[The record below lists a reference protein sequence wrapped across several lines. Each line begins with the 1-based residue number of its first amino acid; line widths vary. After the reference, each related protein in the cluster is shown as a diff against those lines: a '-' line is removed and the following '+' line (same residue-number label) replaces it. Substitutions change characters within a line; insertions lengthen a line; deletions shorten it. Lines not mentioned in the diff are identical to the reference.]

1 MTMGDDVSVEQ
12 GIGTG
17 AEGRLV
23 RLFLH
28 VKARQPR
35 KFWLMKDDAVIPSR
49 L

>member
-28 VKARQPR
+28 VKLVNWRISG
-35 KFWLMKDDAVIPSR
+35 W
-49 L
+49 